1 MNWTDFITAIATK
14 KGLTP
19 LQTKT
24 LLYIFTEPNY
34 VVEDIK
40 TIANRLNLS
49 DKTISDDCRLGG
61 IYEKL
66 GIEGETRGKLGRLNQ
81 YLNKEYSR
89 RNSSLQP
96 SQSFT
101 GPIEF
106 QSLIESRTQ
115 QFVGRK
121 YIYEAFDKFKE
132 NHDRGYFTVVSEPG
146 TGKTAIAA
154 NYVAQHKTP
163 CYFNIAPQGN
173 NTPEQFLKSI
183 RNQLIEYYKLQDV
196 QDANLETLLN
206 TIASKS
212 GEDEF
217 LVIVVDALDEVK
229 QEPGPEN
236 ILNLPRYLPRKI
248 YFFLTRT
255 HELDNQRRLLTD
267 SNTAYQELDLRDMQE
282 LSKEDI
288 AKYLDLFLYHDNQA
302 RPTLEQWLKNN
313 EYRKEEFKDLFL
325 GKVGDNF
332 MYATC
337 LIDGILN
344 RQEYQRVNLNDL
356 PSTLINYYDWHW
368 KRMGMDDPEKRLKK
382 DILYLIK
389 EVKQDNGEI
398 YDEAIAEILTTNI
411 DEVQQVL
418 DEWYK
423 YFRVTTN
430 ESNRYYTFYHNSF
443 FQYLSNRN
451 ELDNERERFR
461 EINQKIVQYLQQDFS
476 REYNIEH

>member
-1 MNWTDFITAIATK
+1 MTWEEFIKGIGTEK
-14 KGLTP
+14 KLTNT
-19 LQTKT
+19 QIQT
-24 LLYIFTEPNY
+24 LLDIFPEPNY
-34 VVEDIK
+34 VVEDIE
-40 TIANRLNLS
+40 TIAKRLKLAPA
-49 DKTISDDCRLGG
+49 TITANPRLGG
-61 IYEKL
+61 IYQTFGL
-66 GIEGETRGKLGRLNQ
+66 EGGRGKLVRLNQ
-81 YLNKEYSR
+81 YLNEEYSR
-89 RNSSLQP
+89 RNSSLPP

-101 GPIEF
+101 GSIEF
-106 QSLIESRTQ
+106 QSLIESRTK
-115 QFVGRK
+115 QFVGRE

-154 NYVAQHKTP
+154 NYVAKHKTP

-183 RNQLIEYYKLQDV
+183 RNQLIEYYNLQDV

-206 TIASKS
+206 TIASNL
-212 GEDEF
+212 GEDQF
-217 LVIVVDALDEVK
+217 LVIVVDALDEVR

-236 ILNLPRYLPRKI
+236 ILNLPRYLPEKI

-267 SNTAYQELDLRDMQE
+267 INTPYQELDLRDMQE

-288 AKYLDLFLYHDNQA
+288 AKYLDLFLYNNDQA
-302 RPTLEQWLKNN
+302 RPTLEQWLENN
-313 EYRKEEFKDLFL
+313 EYSKEEFKKLFL
-325 GKVGDNF
+325 EKVGDNF

-368 KRMGMDDPEKRLKK
+368 KRMGMDDPERLLKK
-382 DILYLIK
+382 YILYLIK
-389 EVKQDNGEI
+389 EVKQDNGDI
-398 YDEAIAEILTTNI
+398 YDKAIAEILKTNI

-418 DEWYK
+418 NEWYK
-423 YFRVTTN
+423 YFRVTIK

-451 ELDNERERFR
+451 ELDKERERFR
-461 EINQKIVQYLQQDFS
+461 EINQKIVQYFQQDFS
-476 REYNIEH
+476 REYKIEH